1 MTGVSMRYS
10 PGVRTRRALLALA
23 LAAGACRRGGEA
35 PATCWVGE
43 AGAARVLAV
52 SAAGEVLGVAA
63 QAPAL
68 DAPVRALAPLSDGT
82 IVVLQQPAGGAPPG
96 VLLTRD
102 GSRIA
107 ALDATDGGGAPLFDA
122 AGPPWAAAQASD
134 GRLWVTGRAAP
145 VLYEPGGGLAGF
157 AAPLPFATRGI
168 AALPDGRMLVTFGAG
183 AAAVYAAGGAS
194 AETLAVTIGAAYSG
208 LDALALR
215 ADGTVLVAALR
226 HGLTDDGVVVEADLA
241 PGALAVRGDPEAS
254 ARLPGLPPSALVVAN
269 GAVLAGPAL
278 GTLAEPAC
286 VEMLSLDL
294 GERRGCLAPGAHRGV
309 AWLP

>member
-1 MTGVSMRYS
+1 MRYS
-10 PGVRTRRALLALA
+10 PGVRTRRAWLALA
-23 LAAGACRRGGEA
+23 LAAGACRCGGGDA

-96 VLLTRD
+96 VLLARD

-145 VLYEPGGGLAGF
+145 VLYEPGGGLAGL

-168 AALPDGRMLVTFGAG
+168 AALPDGRMLVTFGPG

-226 HGLTDDGVVVEADLA
+226 HGLTDDGVVVEADLDLDL
-241 PGALAVRGDPEAS
+241 GTLAVRGDPEAS
-254 ARLPGLPPSALVVAN
+254 ARLPGLPPSALAVAN

-286 VEMLSLDL
+286 VEVLSLDL